1 MRFVITAY
9 CFVIGLIVIALV
21 HVATNPPTQSS
32 FIPEGYY
39 DLSVLPD
46 ELQAKFADPEYLQR
60 LIIEEEM
67 KAKLIAAKEAEIAER
82 TLKTLP
88 DGLTE
93 LPVDLTLYEPDE
105 SFNWPSFEDLNLHQ
119 AFESVKSD
127 WVIVNYW
134 ASWCAPCIAELP
146 DLDLAAPRFSEMGL
160 HLLPLNTD
168 PQGKDNHSTVQSI
181 YKNRDVH
188 NLPQL
193 IATDQDITTA
203 LDAAGMARTGVSLPF
218 NLIYAPGGEPYA
230 YFTGLPMIPGRD
242 HIWSSDEMVSFLD
255 SLISG
260 TEAAGYSR

>member
-1 MRFVITAY
+1 MRFVNAAY
-9 CFVIGLIVIALV
+9 CFVIGLVVIALV

-32 FIPEGYY
+32 LIPDGYY
-39 DLSVLPD
+39 DLPVLPE
-46 ELQAKFADPEYLQR
+46 ELQAKFADPDYLQR

-67 KAKLIAAKEAEIAER
+67 KAKFIAAKEAELAEQ
-82 TLKTLP
+82 TPKALP
-88 DGLTE
+88 DGLAN
-93 LPVDLTLYEPDE
+93 LPACLELYEPDE
-105 SFNWPSFEDLNLHQ
+105 SFDWPSFENRDLDK

-146 DLDLAAPRFSEMGL
+146 DLDRAAPSFSEMGL

-168 PQGKDNHSTVQSI
+168 PQGKDDHSTVQSI
-181 YKNRDVH
+181 YTNRGVL
-188 NLPQL
+188 NLPEL
-193 IATDQDITTA
+193 IATDQDITVA
-203 LDAAGMARTGVSLPF
+203 LDAAGMSRTDVSLPF

-255 SLISG
+255 SLISA